1 MTLSVA
7 KSILAVGALTLAPT
21 VGHAFSTVTIEQGA
35 YEWVEAEASP
45 RSTQQPFTA
54 RAFGP
59 FHVVAGDRVE
69 LRGSIDSDTPAQFR
83 ALLRAYPNI
92 VQIDMVDCAGT
103 DDDEANLELA
113 RMIRKAGIATY
124 VPDGG
129 SVRSGG
135 VELFLA
141 GVRRSAAPD
150 AEFAVHSWIDEDGLE
165 PDDYA
170 ESDPVNREYV
180 DYYREMGMSADKA
193 KAFYAL
199 TNSVPHDDALYLKP
213 RDIAAF
219 IPLHQ

>member
-7 KSILAVGALTLAPT
+7 KSMLAAGALTLAPT
-21 VGHAFSTVTIEQGA
+21 VGHAFTTVQVEQSV
-35 YEWVEAEASP
+35 YERVEAEVSP
-45 RSTQQPFTA
+45 TQKPFTT

-59 FHVVAGDRVE
+59 FHVVAGNRVE
-69 LRGSIDSDTPAQFR
+69 LRGSIDSDTPMQFR
-83 ALLRAYPNI
+83 ALLHAHPDI
-92 VQIDMVDCAGT
+92 VQIDMVDCPGT

-113 RMIRKAGIATY
+113 RMVRKAGIATY
-124 VPDGG
+124 VPHGG

-141 GVRRSAAPD
+141 GVRRSAAPT

-170 ESDPVNREYV
+170 DSDPVNREYV

-199 TNSVPHDDALYLKP
+199 TNSVPHDEALYLKP

-219 IPLHQ
+219 IPLD